1 MTPRYIIRA
10 LKQFVFYITLAVLI
24 IATTTLLE
32 TSDLESFK
40 KLFFA
45 ANWGQLTL
53 ILAALSAL
61 YPAFGYTSRT
71 MEIDGEKHREAIL
84 KALSMSNYKL
94 TEQCDNK
101 MIFRGETPGKRLRWL
116 NEDRIEITTH
126 ANRIEI
132 SGPRKEIVTLVFRI
146 TTYTRE

>member
-10 LKQFVFYITLAVLI
+10 VKQFAFYLALAVLI
-24 IATTTLLE
+24 ISATTLLE
-32 TSDLESFK
+32 TNNLESFK

-45 ANWGQLTL
+45 ANWGQLAL

-61 YPAFGYTSRT
+61 YPAFGYTTRT
-71 MEIDGEKHREAIL
+71 LDIDTEKHNYAIL
-84 KALSMSNYKL
+84 KLSMSNYKL
-94 TEQCDNK
+94 TEQRDNT
-101 MIFRGETPGKRLRWL
+101 MIFRGETPAKKLRWL

-126 ANRIEI
+126 PNRIEI

-146 TTYTRE
+146 TTFTRE

>member
-1 MTPRYIIRA
+1 
-10 LKQFVFYITLAVLI
+10 
-24 IATTTLLE
+24 
-32 TSDLESFK
+32 
-40 KLFFA
+40 
-45 ANWGQLTL
+45 
-53 ILAALSAL
+53 
-61 YPAFGYTSRT
+61 

-94 TEQCDNK
+94 TEQRDNT

-116 NEDRIEITTH
+116 NEDRIEITKY

>member
-10 LKQFVFYITLAVLI
+10 IKQFAFYLTLAALI
-24 IATTTLLE
+24 IAATTLLE
-32 TSDLESFK
+32 TNNLESFK

-45 ANWGQLTL
+45 ANWGQLAL

-61 YPAFGYTSRT
+61 YPAFGYTTRT
-71 MEIDGEKHREAIL
+71 MDIDTEKHNDAIL

-94 TEQCDNK
+94 TEQRDNK
-101 MIFRGETPGKRLRWL
+101 MIIRGETPAKKLRWL

-126 ANRIEI
+126 PNRIEI

-146 TTYTRE
+146 TTFTRE